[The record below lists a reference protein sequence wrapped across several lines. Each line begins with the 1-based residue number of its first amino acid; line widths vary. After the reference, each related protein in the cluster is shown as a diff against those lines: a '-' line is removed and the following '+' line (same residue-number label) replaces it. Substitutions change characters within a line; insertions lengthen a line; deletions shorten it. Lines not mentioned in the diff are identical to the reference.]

1 MKFSC
6 PECQAKYQVDL
17 PATGE
22 EGVEVKCA
30 RCQHT
35 FRVHEETAGALSAGA
50 SSSATETGGTDS
62 LMDSEPDVFDAS
74 PAPEENLDAFL
85 DELIQQEKLE
95 GTTPATEFPDVT
107 TPDTNLDGLLEN
119 LLADTPDETGS
130 GLADEEL
137 DQIWEESVEQG
148 QQEDLTD
155 EPLPETEIPEQD
167 EQQEAAKTEPVVEEP
182 SASPEED
189 APEEDLWAQAFADQA
204 ATEAKQAQEEPTETG
219 GEDTSEEDLWAQAFA
234 DQEATEAKQAQE
246 EPAEA
251 GGEDTSEEDL
261 WAQAFADQEATEAK
275 QTQEEPAETE
285 GKNDN
290 SEEDLWAQAFDETTE
305 DATDEKTA
313 PAAMEEGE
321 EGAELETTDE
331 DVSDEEMQKLAAIAQ
346 DDSAG
351 LGLADEALANYNEE
365 DYADFEDDE
374 EFETEAPAKKLGFIP
389 LPSGKTGKLV
399 VGGGVAALLLIAGS
413 AYFAIQTFAPP
424 ELVEDAQVAESAPQP
439 EPETGTQTAEEAPA
453 TSAEPA
459 KDPDQEKAG
468 EAASAVEEAQNAL
481 LGEEAAGE
489 EKNAAESTGLQ
500 NALQPF
506 ADIVE
511 MSSIMPVAYSP
522 TDIKVL
528 SFTIQLEMDQPR
540 TAEGMRNSLP
550 VYEKIVVSTVEN
562 FLKRKFYNDILYV
575 KEKLVKKLELALNK
589 GLKQGKIKKAKFKEF
604 QIS

>member
-167 EQQEAAKTEPVVEEP
+167 KQQEAAKTEPVVEEP

-204 ATEAKQAQEEPTETG
+204 
-219 GEDTSEEDLWAQAFA
+219 
-234 DQEATEAKQAQE
+234 ATEAKQAQE

-285 GKNDN
+285 GENDN

-321 EGAELETTDE
+321 EGAEPETTDE

-575 KEKLVKKLELALNK
+575 KEKLVKKLELEINK
-589 GLKQGKIKKAKFKEF
+589 GLKTGKIKKAKFKDF

>member
-6 PECQAKYQVDL
+6 PECQAKYQVAL

-204 ATEAKQAQEEPTETG
+204 ATEAKQAQEEP
-219 GEDTSEEDLWAQAFA
+219 
-234 DQEATEAKQAQE
+234 
-246 EPAEA
+246 AEA

-285 GKNDN
+285 GENDN

-321 EGAELETTDE
+321 EGAEPETTDE

>member
-167 EQQEAAKTEPVVEEP
+167 KQQEAAKTEPVVEEP

-204 ATEAKQAQEEPTETG
+204 
-219 GEDTSEEDLWAQAFA
+219 
-234 DQEATEAKQAQE
+234 ATEAKQAQE

-321 EGAELETTDE
+321 EGAEPETTDE

>member
-1 MKFSC
+1 
-6 PECQAKYQVDL
+6 
-17 PATGE
+17 
-22 EGVEVKCA
+22 
-30 RCQHT
+30 
-35 FRVHEETAGALSAGA
+35 
-50 SSSATETGGTDS
+50 
-62 LMDSEPDVFDAS
+62 
-74 PAPEENLDAFL
+74 
-85 DELIQQEKLE
+85 
-95 GTTPATEFPDVT
+95 
-107 TPDTNLDGLLEN
+107 
-119 LLADTPDETGS
+119 
-130 GLADEEL
+130 
-137 DQIWEESVEQG
+137 
-148 QQEDLTD
+148 
-155 EPLPETEIPEQD
+155 
-167 EQQEAAKTEPVVEEP
+167 
-182 SASPEED
+182 
-189 APEEDLWAQAFADQA
+189 
-204 ATEAKQAQEEPTETG
+204 
-219 GEDTSEEDLWAQAFA
+219 
-234 DQEATEAKQAQE
+234 
-246 EPAEA
+246 
-251 GGEDTSEEDL
+251 
-261 WAQAFADQEATEAK
+261 
-275 QTQEEPAETE
+275 
-285 GKNDN
+285 
-290 SEEDLWAQAFDETTE
+290 
-305 DATDEKTA
+305 
-313 PAAMEEGE
+313 MEEGE
-321 EGAELETTDE
+321 EGAEPETTDE